1 MFVEAALGWWY
12 LCQGSVCVCVLFR
25 IPFLYNLVVLIVHSV
40 IQSLNGPFFYLI
52 LL

>member
-12 LCQGSVCVCVLFR
+12 LCQGSVCVLFK
-25 IPFLYNLVVLIVHSV
+25 IPFLYNFVLIVHSV